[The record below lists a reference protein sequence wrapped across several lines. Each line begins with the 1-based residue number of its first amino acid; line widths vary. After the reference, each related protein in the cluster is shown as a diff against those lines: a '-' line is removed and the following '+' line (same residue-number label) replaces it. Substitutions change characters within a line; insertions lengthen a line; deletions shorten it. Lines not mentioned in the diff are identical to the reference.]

1 MNAMTV
7 CGENYMINRKRVF
20 ASHAVNPGI
29 LKSVVDFAYE
39 MCFGQG
45 HHRAYRTGGT
55 LIRHAGEKFCNTFQG
70 KFAEVCLRRAL
81 IDAGLVCAEPN
92 FDIYGEGV
100 WDDTDLIVNSR
111 TISVKSASYFSN
123 LLLLERQD
131 YDAVGNY
138 IPSRDAGGT
147 ASYDFYVL
155 VRI

>member
-29 LKSVVDFAYE
+29 LKSVVDFAYD

-70 KFAEVCLRRAL
+70 KLAEVCLRRAL

-92 FDIYGEGV
+92 DNLNRAYSISAEHSGH
-100 WDDTDLIVNSR
+100 NSR
-111 TISVKSASYFSN
+111 LPSLWRQYICIICATVRCSFSIRVISSWCTW
-123 LLLLERQD
+123 L
-131 YDAVGNY
+131 
-138 IPSRDAGGT
+138 
-147 ASYDFYVL
+147 
-155 VRI
+155 